1 MTPMDFSKVTTPQKV
16 SLLISFMDIQ
26 GFLGIAQKLKD
37 PLDLFALLNYLAK
50 VIVHDV
56 DATAGRVIKF
66 IGDSALVVYP
76 EEAADQ
82 GVNAL
87 IALKALVRLPL
98 SQKGYPT
105 TIRMTAH
112 FGEVAM
118 GLLGEGTC
126 RHLDILGEAV
136 NTAAL
141 LERTGHGGR
150 LIISPQAFGKLSPS
164 TRKLFH
170 TFTPPQ
176 VYLAEER

>member
-1 MTPMDFSKVTTPQKV
+1 MDFSKVTTPQKV

-37 PLDLFALLNYLAK
+37 PLDLFALLSDLAK

-87 IALKALVRLPL
+87 IALKARAAGHPFSEGLPDDG
-98 SQKGYPT
+98 SDD
-105 TIRMTAH
+105 R
-112 FGEVAM
+112 
-118 GLLGEGTC
+118 
-126 RHLDILGEAV
+126 
-136 NTAAL
+136 AL
-141 LERTGHGGR
+141 R
-150 LIISPQAFGKLSPS
+150 
-164 TRKLFH
+164 
-170 TFTPPQ
+170 
-176 VYLAEER
+176 

>member
-1 MTPMDFSKVTTPQKV
+1 MDFSKVTTPQKV

-37 PLDLFALLNYLAK
+37 PLDLFALLSELAK

-56 DATAGRVIKF
+56 DVSAGRVIKF

-76 EEAADQ
+76 EEGADR

-87 IALKALVRLPL
+87 IALKARLQGIL
-98 SQKGYPT
+98 SQRGFPT
-105 TIRMTAH
+105 TVRMTAH

-118 GLLGEGTC
+118 GLIGAGAC
-126 RHLDILGEAV
+126 RHLDVLGEAV
-136 NTAAL
+136 NTAAI

-150 LIISPQAFGKLSPS
+150 LILSPEAFRKLSPS

-170 TFTPPQ
+170 KVTPPQ